1 MICRSLGKRDE
12 KLRRQAARKR
22 NHWKKIGLALL
33 VLAAFIGIVAAGN
46 WYNSNHQ
53 RQPYVGPRPTN
64 YQEGV
69 LVNQTTTFI
78 FDNEWNFLLRA
89 GKNVTIT
96 VAFKDGVGADVAFS
110 MNGPPYGDLVTP
122 YPFSA
127 RLTSSNPTSTWS
139 GVVQTEGSYRIELAN
154 ISDENHPV
162 TLQVFVEAV

>member
-1 MICRSLGKRDE
+1 
-12 KLRRQAARKR
+12 
-22 NHWKKIGLALL
+22 
-33 VLAAFIGIVAAGN
+33 
-46 WYNSNHQ
+46 
-53 RQPYVGPRPTN
+53 
-64 YQEGV
+64 
-69 LVNQTTTFI
+69 
-78 FDNEWNFLLRA
+78 
-89 GKNVTIT
+89 